1 MRRSAAG
8 GSASRV
14 SSRSKWGRKERRKTT
29 EWAAGR
35 PEDHPREGDVESGL
49 ASARVRPVDDER
61 ACRREDHVVWVQVE
75 VQDAIAGAGRF
86 QARRRVDLVQLLVKI
101 GEQGGVTAHL
111 QGRRRSSASI
121 IGPCDSVE
129 DERLCR
135 HLQDAGH
142 GIAVAACVLH
152 DERLAL
158 RVTTCEE
165 APQDSSVAE
174 VEDLGSAP
182 GRDEFHVETLG
193 QPVDPR
199 P

>member
-1 MRRSAAG
+1 
-8 GSASRV
+8 
-14 SSRSKWGRKERRKTT
+14 
-29 EWAAGR
+29 
-35 PEDHPREGDVESGL
+35 
-49 ASARVRPVDDER
+49 
-61 ACRREDHVVWVQVE
+61 
-75 VQDAIAGAGRF
+75 
-86 QARRRVDLVQLLVKI
+86 
-101 GEQGGVTAHL
+101 VTAHL